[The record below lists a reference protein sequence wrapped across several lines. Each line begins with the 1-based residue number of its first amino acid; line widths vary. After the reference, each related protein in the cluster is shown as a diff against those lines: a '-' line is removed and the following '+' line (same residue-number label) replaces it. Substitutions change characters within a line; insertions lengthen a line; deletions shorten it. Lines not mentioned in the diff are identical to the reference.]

1 MARASRAGSHPG
13 LQLAAIRRFHLYIGV
28 FIAPSI
34 LFFAFTGLLQLFSL
48 HEAHGSYAPP
58 ALIEALGKVHKDQV
72 FAVEKHDAD
81 TPQKQDPPEH
91 AGPKAHHDDDDTPK
105 VTTYGL
111 KWFFAV
117 VALGLIASTG
127 LGLWMALVTSR
138 DRAISWLLLAVGAVI
153 PILLL
158 IL

>member
-13 LQLAAIRRFHLYIGV
+13 LQLAAMRRFHLFIGV
-28 FIAPSI
+28 FIAPSL
-34 LFFAFTGLLQLFSL
+34 LFFAFTGTLQLFSL
-48 HEAHGSYAPP
+48 HEAHGSYEPP

-81 TPQKQDPPEH
+81 APGDGDHHGQTGHKEH
-91 AGPKAHHDDDDTPK
+91 QVDQPK
-105 VTTYGL
+105 VTTYLL
-111 KWFFAV
+111 KWFFTF
-117 VALGLIASTG
+117 VALGLIVSTC

-138 DRAISWLLLAVGAVI
+138 ERAISWLLLLAGAVI
-153 PILLL
+153 PILLV